1 MDSRIDLSMKNTVV
15 ELKGNDLTVLLADR
29 ICMKNSTEEDNVR
42 ESALIKRRWA
52 RGDAEYCSTDCAV
65 QQQSIH
71 N

>member
-1 MDSRIDLSMKNTVV
+1 MDSRIDLSMKSSVV
-15 ELKGNDLTVLLADR
+15 ELKGNDFTVLLADG

-42 ESALIKRRWA
+42 KSALIKRRWA
-52 RGDAEYCSTDCAV
+52 RGDAEYRSTDCAV

>member
-1 MDSRIDLSMKNTVV
+1 MKNSVV
-15 ELKGNDLTVLLADR
+15 ELKVNDLIVLLADR

-42 ESALIKRRWA
+42 TSAVIKRRWA
-52 RGDAEYCSTDCAV
+52 RDHAEYHSTDCVV

>member
-1 MDSRIDLSMKNTVV
+1 MDSCIDLSMKNSVV
-15 ELKGNDLTVLLADR
+15 ELKGNDLTVLVDR

-52 RGDAEYCSTDCAV
+52 RGDAEYCNTDCAV